1 MIYRKSKI
9 NQMLQKTKNGNPD
22 MVKIILLSS
31 IIFIFMFLPIA
42 GGEDKL
48 LGSKGP
54 VVITSTTLTAD
65 NKARTALFEGSVIAK
80 SENMTLYSDKMLVH
94 YTETGKITKIEATGH
109 IKLIK
114 GERVITSDSAVYL
127 AEEEKVIFT
136 GEPRAM
142 EGSSIVTGT
151 KMTYHL
157 KDDRSIVENSKVIIK
172 KER

>member
-1 MIYRKSKI
+1 
-9 NQMLQKTKNGNPD
+9 
-22 MVKIILLSS
+22 
-31 IIFIFMFLPIA
+31 MFLSIA
-42 GGEDKL
+42 DGEDKL

-80 SENMTLYSDKMLVH
+80 SENMTLYSDRMLVY
-94 YTETGKITKIEATGH
+94 YTEAGKITKIEATGH

-127 AEEEKVIFT
+127 AEEDKVIFT

-142 EGSSIVTGT
+142 EGSSIVTGA
-151 KMTYHL
+151 KMTYYL

>member
-1 MIYRKSKI
+1 
-9 NQMLQKTKNGNPD
+9 
-22 MVKIILLSS
+22 MVKNILLSVVY
-31 IIFIFMFLPIA
+31 IFIFLSIA
-42 GGEDKL
+42 TGEDKL

-80 SENMTLYSDKMLVH
+80 SENMTLYSDSMLVY

-114 GERVITSDSAVYL
+114 GERVITSDSAIYL
-127 AEEEKVIFT
+127 AGEEKVIFT

-142 EGSSIVTGT
+142 EGSSTVTGT
-151 KMTYHL
+151 KMTYFL
-157 KDDRSIVENSKVIIK
+157 NDDRSIVENSKVIIK
-172 KER
+172 KEH

>member
-1 MIYRKSKI
+1 
-9 NQMLQKTKNGNPD
+9 
-22 MVKIILLSS
+22 MVKNILFLS
-31 IIFIFMFLPIA
+31 IVYMFIFLSIA
-42 GGEDKL
+42 SGEDKL
-48 LGSKGP
+48 IGSKGP

-65 NKARTALFEGSVIAK
+65 NKARTALFEGSVIAR
-80 SENMTLYSDKMLVH
+80 SENMTLYSDKMLVY

-127 AEEEKVIFT
+127 AEEDKVIFT

-172 KER
+172 KEH

>member
-1 MIYRKSKI
+1 
-9 NQMLQKTKNGNPD
+9 
-22 MVKIILLSS
+22 MVKNILLSVVY
-31 IIFIFMFLPIA
+31 IFIFLSIA
-42 GGEDKL
+42 TGEDKL

-80 SENMTLYSDKMLVH
+80 SENMTLYSDSMLVY

-114 GERVITSDSAVYL
+114 GERVITSDSAIYL
-127 AEEEKVIFT
+127 AGEEKVIFT

-151 KMTYHL
+151 KMTYFL
-157 KDDRSIVENSKVIIK
+157 NDDRSIVENSKVIIK
-172 KER
+172 KEH